1 MIPSQFK
8 YVRAESVQE
17 AISLLQETDGEGKVL
32 AGGHSLVPLMKFR
45 ITTPATLVD
54 ITRIPNLK
62 DVKVED
68 RSEEHTSELQS
79 RFDLVCRLLLEKKK
93 KKKNK
98 KIIDKYK

>member
-1 MIPSQFK
+1 REPVADGAYAGSLHDALPIL
-8 YVRAESVQE
+8 
-17 AISLLQETDGEGKVL
+17 SLLQETDGEGKVL

-68 RSEEHTSELQS
+68 GRLIVGALKTHHDIRSEEHTSELQS
-79 RFDLVCRLLLEKKK
+79 RFDRVCRLL
-93 KKKNK
+93 
-98 KIIDKYK
+98 